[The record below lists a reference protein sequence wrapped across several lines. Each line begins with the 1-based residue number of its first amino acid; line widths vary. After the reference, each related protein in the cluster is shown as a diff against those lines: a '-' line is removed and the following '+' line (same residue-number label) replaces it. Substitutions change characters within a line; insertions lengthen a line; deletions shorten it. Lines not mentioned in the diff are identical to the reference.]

1 VRLVLSPTLAIEMR
15 HVANSGS
22 RLIFAYASALHLAW
36 AALLLLSPHDM
47 RTAALATFIHTIGV
61 GPAAALF
68 LLIGGTALYASVRA
82 PRGWLGLAL
91 VFPQQVVLLLTAA
104 MALEHALRGSYGDGV
119 LRPPEFILAD
129 QLPVILTALI
139 HTAALTIT
147 YGPRRGGRSW
157 RE

>member
-1 VRLVLSPTLAIEMR
+1 VNLELTQEVRLEMR

-22 RLIFAYASALHLAW
+22 RLIFGYASALHLSW
-36 AALLLLSPHDM
+36 AAVLILSPHDM
-47 RTAALATFIHTIGV
+47 RTAALANFIRLGGVAGAAVLFLCIG
-61 GPAAALF
+61 GAALYVS
-68 LLIGGTALYASVRA
+68 ARA

-104 MALEHALRGSYGDGV
+104 MALDHALRGTYGDGV

-139 HTAALTIT
+139 HTAALTLT
-147 YGPRRGGRSW
+147 YGPRLRGRTW